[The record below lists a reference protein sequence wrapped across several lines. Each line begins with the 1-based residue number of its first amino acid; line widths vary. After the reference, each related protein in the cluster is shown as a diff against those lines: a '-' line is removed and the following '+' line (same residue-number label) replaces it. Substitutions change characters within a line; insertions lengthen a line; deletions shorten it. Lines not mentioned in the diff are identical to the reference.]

1 VANGKQSHSLIGIT
15 MSDDSKSQPLKK
27 GGIKDLAN
35 ALQQKLENK
44 TKVALFTHKFPDP
57 DAIGSMMGL
66 NALLNRKF
74 HLEAELFFDGE
85 ISHPQNIAISNLL
98 DPQLKPVSDY
108 IPANFDLRIL
118 LDTIPINAGVGNHKV
133 DFDVVID
140 HHKDLPNG
148 GYNGLV
154 IHLKTGSCC
163 SIVFK
168 LIESLCDDGV
178 FFEDDNDADSKVATA
193 MIAGVVTD
201 TEYMVSDD
209 STELEFDTFSK
220 LFPYR
225 NSNFLKQ
232 IVFFKRPRFWIDIKA
247 KAATAADIDEDG
259 YAIVGLGLIPE
270 SQRDIIS
277 DMAEEMISWASVE
290 TAIAFAVVGGVRIE
304 GSVRS
309 LNPSVSV
316 SDFCKRLGGRFGVG
330 GGKLG
335 KGAYRYDLSG
345 MSIDPDE
352 DEEIRRKTCDLIR
365 EKEIKRIQR
374 MIRK

>member
-1 VANGKQSHSLIGIT
+1 

>member
-1 VANGKQSHSLIGIT
+1 
-15 MSDDSKSQPLKK
+15 
-27 GGIKDLAN
+27 
-35 ALQQKLENK
+35 
-44 TKVALFTHKFPDP
+44 
-57 DAIGSMMGL
+57 
-66 NALLNRKF
+66 
-74 HLEAELFFDGE
+74 
-85 ISHPQNIAISNLL
+85 
-98 DPQLKPVSDY
+98 
-108 IPANFDLRIL
+108 
-118 LDTIPINAGVGNHKV
+118 
-133 DFDVVID
+133 
-140 HHKDLPNG
+140 
-148 GYNGLV
+148 
-154 IHLKTGSCC
+154 
-163 SIVFK
+163 
-168 LIESLCDDGV
+168 
-178 FFEDDNDADSKVATA
+178 
-193 MIAGVVTD
+193 
-201 TEYMVSDD
+201 MVSDD